1 MSTNYVWMEV
11 EILLQQKKTRNFN
24 KANFNQANLN
34 QANFKQAN
42 FEQEKI

>member
-11 EILLQQKKTRNFN
+11 EILLQQKKTVNFN
-24 KANFNQANLN
+24 KANFNQANFK
-34 QANFKQAN
+34 QRNFKRAN